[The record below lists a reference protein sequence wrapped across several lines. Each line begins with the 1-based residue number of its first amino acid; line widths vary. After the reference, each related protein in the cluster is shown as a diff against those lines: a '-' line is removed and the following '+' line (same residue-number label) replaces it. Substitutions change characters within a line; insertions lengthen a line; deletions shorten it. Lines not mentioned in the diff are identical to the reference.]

1 MPSTTRRARRQMGG
15 HMGRREGRGK
25 DERVE
30 DRQPRPG
37 GGLPK
42 ADAALREACDGQLT
56 RLSERG
62 WWLSRADVVVIAVT
76 VTICLAV
83 AAWLWVPAL
92 DSPTGDA
99 AVETADKTV
108 DETAGETSGA
118 YAVVQNTRGFYEV
131 LPLDQDVSVT
141 VTSELGTN
149 EIEVA
154 GGAVRVVSSDCANQ
168 VCVDS
173 GWASFPGQTIT
184 CLPHEL
190 VIQVVSDPEDA
201 ATLS

>member
-1 MPSTTRRARRQMGG
+1 MPSTIRRARRQMGG

-25 DERVE
+25 DERAE
-30 DRQPRPG
+30 DRQSG
-37 GGLPK
+37 SGDGLPQTGT
-42 ADAALREACDGQLT
+42 ALREPRDGQPA

-62 WWLSRADVVVIAVT
+62 WWLSRADVVVIVVT
-76 VTICLAV
+76 AAICLAV

-92 DSPTGDA
+92 GSSTGDT
-99 AVETADKTV
+99 AVEAA
-108 DETAGETSGA
+108 DETAGEASGA

-131 LPLDQDVSVT
+131 LPLDQDASVT

>member
-30 DRQPRPG
+30 DRQPRSG

-99 AVETADKTV
+99 AVETAD
-108 DETAGETSGA
+108 ETAGGAAGETSGA
-118 YAVVQNTRGFYEV
+118 YAVVQNTQGFYEV
-131 LPLDQDVSVT
+131 LPLDQDASVT